1 MATEM
6 LNAYFYKRNRE
17 NYLKL
22 IELAINGKIYISE
35 SSEKQNL
42 ELAFISSHKKT
53 IKPTSK

>member
-1 MATEM
+1 M

-35 SSEKQNL
+35 SSEKQ
-42 ELAFISSHKKT
+42 
-53 IKPTSK
+53 KPLFHLTKRQSNRHQNDPY